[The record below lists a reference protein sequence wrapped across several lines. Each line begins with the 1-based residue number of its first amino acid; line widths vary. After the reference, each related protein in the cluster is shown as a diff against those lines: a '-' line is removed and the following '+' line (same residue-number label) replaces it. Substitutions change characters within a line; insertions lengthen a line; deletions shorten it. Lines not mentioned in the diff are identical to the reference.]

1 MNTQVKRNEARSK
14 EADIFSL
21 GAVMMFYIN
30 FGRNP
35 FQPTANSS
43 RERQHSISS
52 LPKGAGQST
61 RRNTEQ
67 EMMHLL
73 YKRAHKMMHRDSEK
87 RPTAKELALKEKK

>member
-1 MNTQVKRNEARSK
+1 
-14 EADIFSL
+14 
-21 GAVMMFYIN
+21 MMFYIN
-30 FGRNP
+30 FGSNP
-35 FQPTANSS
+35 FHPTANSS

-52 LPKGAGQST
+52 LPKGNGQST

-67 EMMHLL
+67 RDQEMTHLL